1 MVKNLLTRLHF
12 KTSSNSTGNSS
23 QTSETYNFISLYYF
37 FPLINFAFSLVVL
50 VLNISHL
57 IIWSCLQCDFW
68 NATNTTQT
76 IFYHFSFCFIAFW
89 CKINPLTPG
98 VNQTLMG
105 WEALK
110 QKTKVAH
117 YG

>member
-1 MVKNLLTRLHF
+1 MVKNPLTQLHS
-12 KTSSNSTGNSS
+12 KTSSNFTGNSS
-23 QTSETYNFISLYYF
+23 QASETYSFFSLYYF

-57 IIWSCLQCDFW
+57 ITWSCLECNFW
-68 NATNTTQT
+68 NATVRNSNF
-76 IFYHFSFCFIAFW
+76 FYYFSFCFIAFW

-98 VNQTLMG
+98 VDQTLMG

-110 QKTKVAH
+110 QKTKVVH